1 MSQTVSLIKQRKL
14 GQKVAICV
22 VMKLPSGLPY
32 GSGYQLQGVLQTRHS
47 PTANTSTPCQIPN
60 PCVGVIIGEATG
72 ILLRITLDKP
82 I

>member
-32 GSGYQLQGVLQTRHS
+32 GSGYQLQSVLQTRHS
-47 PTANTSTPCQIPN
+47 PTANTPCQISN

-72 ILLRITLDKP
+72 IPLRITLDKP